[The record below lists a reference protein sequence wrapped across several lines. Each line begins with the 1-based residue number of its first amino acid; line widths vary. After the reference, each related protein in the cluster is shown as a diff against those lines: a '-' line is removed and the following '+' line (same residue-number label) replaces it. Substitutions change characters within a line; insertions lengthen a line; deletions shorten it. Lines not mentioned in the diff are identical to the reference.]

1 MGISILVCIFASQK
15 MKRVIS
21 KISAY
26 LCFAVLWI
34 TSIFP
39 LWVHYLFSDAL
50 YFLLYY
56 VVGYRRRIV
65 RQNISSAFPEKP
77 EAEVQQVEHEFYHWF
92 CDYLVETIKMMT
104 ISEQEMRRRMTFKG
118 TEVIDQL
125 VSEGVSCGVML
136 GHYCN

>member
-1 MGISILVCIFASQK
+1 

-39 LWVHYLFSDAL
+39 MWAHYLFSDAL
-50 YFLLYY
+50 YFLLYH

-65 RQNISSAFPEKP
+65 RGNISSAFPEKS
-77 EAEVQQVEHEFYHWF
+77 EAEVRQVEREFYHWF
-92 CDYLVETIKMMT
+92 CDYLVET
-104 ISEQEMRRRMTFKG
+104 
-118 TEVIDQL
+118 
-125 VSEGVSCGVML
+125 
-136 GHYCN
+136 